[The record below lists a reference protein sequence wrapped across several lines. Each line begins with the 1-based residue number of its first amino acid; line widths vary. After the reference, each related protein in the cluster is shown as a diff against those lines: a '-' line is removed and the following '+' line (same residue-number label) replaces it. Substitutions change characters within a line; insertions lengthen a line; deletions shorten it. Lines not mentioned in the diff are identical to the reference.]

1 MEAAQNTCTARPRRG
16 RFAAREGGAKNP
28 PRRSRGDGGS
38 GNLLNSSV
46 FLEHDVVSAAR
57 PMDTVH
63 GDPIDLIQIAGSEF
77 RRSQG
82 FAAQNACTACLRRGR
97 FAALEGGAKNPPGG
111 AGGMVVREIY
121 LIAVFSFS
129 ITSCAPPSTMEVADT
144 SVSLAFFW
152 SSGMVSAPQLHMVE
166 RTLLRVRPTL
176 SFRLPA

>member
-63 GDPIDLIQIAGSEF
+63 GA
-77 RRSQG
+77 
-82 FAAQNACTACLRRGR
+82 
-97 FAALEGGAKNPPGG
+97 GGAHDVMLKENT
-111 AGGMVVREIY
+111 AIK
-121 LIAVFSFS
+121 
-129 ITSCAPPSTMEVADT
+129 
-144 SVSLAFFW
+144 
-152 SSGMVSAPQLHMVE
+152 
-166 RTLLRVRPTL
+166 
-176 SFRLPA
+176 